1 MANQRSDDSAP
12 SLPTLDGPVSEP
24 RSGGDPKQIVL
35 MLHGVG
41 ADGNDLIGLAP
52 FFQDALPD
60 AVFIS
65 PNAPFRFE
73 MAPSG
78 YQWFSIGNFD
88 PERRIRGV
96 RLAAPILD
104 AYIDTALGS
113 LGLEEKDL
121 ALLGFSQGTMMALH
135 VGLRRKKP
143 IAGILGYSGM
153 LAGVEVL
160 PEEIKSRPPVLLIHG
175 DADNVLPVASL
186 AEAAKGLE
194 ACKVP
199 VEHHV
204 RPGLAH
210 GIDEEG
216 IRLGQAFLARV
227 FGKTKP

>member
-1 MANQRSDDSAP
+1 MADD
-12 SLPTLDGPVSEP
+12 LPTLNGPISEP
-24 RSGGDPKQIVL
+24 RSGGRPKQVVL

-52 FFQDALPD
+52 FFQEILPD

-65 PNAPFRFE
+65 PHAPFRFE
-73 MAPSG
+73 MAPVG

-88 PERRIRGV
+88 PERRIKGV
-96 RLAAPILD
+96 RQAEPILN
-104 AYIDTALGS
+104 AYIDTVLSS
-113 LGLEEKDL
+113 LGLKEKDL

-135 VGLRRKKP
+135 VGLRREKP
-143 IAGILGYSGM
+143 VAGILGFSGM
-153 LAGVEVL
+153 LAGPETL
-160 PEEIKSRPPVLLIHG
+160 PSEIKSRPPVMLIHG
-175 DADNVLPVASL
+175 DADNVLPVAAL

-210 GIDEEG
+210 GIDEQG
-216 IRLGQAFLARV
+216 IRLGQTFLGRI
-227 FGKTKP
+227 FGKV